1 MNRLYNR
8 FKFTLEKLLLRGAR
22 YQLLLIA
29 ILIAAVSLTA
39 GYLVYTQTSSF
50 AVFSDAAW
58 WAFLRLSDPGYLG
71 DDEGL
76 FLQVVST
83 LVTVLGYVLFLG
95 ALIAI
100 MTQWLHGTIRRLEL
114 GLTPI
119 SQNDHILILGWTNR
133 TPALVQELV
142 SSEGKV
148 KRFLRRIGA
157 RRLHI
162 VILAE
167 EVTTALHLEL
177 KESLG
182 TLWNERLVT
191 FRSGSPLR
199 ADHLNRV
206 DFVHAGVIILPGSD
220 APSYDTDGVEGA
232 ETLDTRT
239 IKSLLTM
246 ANYREEH
253 GSDRRPLVVAE
264 LIDGRK
270 SGIARTAFGSDME
283 LVASDEVIS
292 RLMAQNIRHA
302 GLSRVYTELLTHS
315 LGNAIY
321 VRELPRLAGR
331 CIHDLADAF
340 SEAIV
345 LGVLREV
352 DGVLRPLLN
361 PPDGFTIEANDR
373 VVCLA
378 RTWTDTE
385 PEASIVAKKQTR
397 TRLPVV
403 SGASVQKKIL
413 VLGWNHK
420 VPALVRELHS
430 YENESWDIDI
440 LSLVSAGERSAY
452 MVRHGMATDTGAL
465 RHIEGDYTS
474 SADLRAVHPERY
486 DTILFLANNWLS
498 SYEESD
504 ARTILG
510 NLVLREILSTHAS
523 QPSVL
528 VELLDPENREL
539 FSRTRA
545 EVLISSQI
553 ISHMIA
559 HVALRHE
566 LNDVF
571 EELFTAGGAEISFRP
586 VSYYGF
592 SRTDLTFH
600 EAGAHVS
607 SCGDILLGYRST
619 APANGNG
626 GAVHLNPAHNARLVL
641 SDTTQLL
648 VLTTYPD
655 VQPLSTRHGR

>member
-1 MNRLYNR
+1 MRRLYNR
-8 FKFTLEKLLLRGAR
+8 FKFALEKMLLRGAH

-29 ILIAAVSLTA
+29 IIIAGVSLTA
-39 GYLVYTQTSSF
+39 GYLVYTRTAGF
-50 AVFSDAAW
+50 AAFSDAAW

-83 LVTVLGYVLFLG
+83 VVTVLGYVLFLG

-100 MTQWLHGTIRRLEL
+100 MTQWLHGTMRRLEL

-119 SQNDHILILGWTNR
+119 SQNDHFLILGWTNR
-133 TPALVQELV
+133 TSSIVRELV

-157 RRLHI
+157 RRLRI
-162 VILAE
+162 VILSE
-167 EVTTALHLEL
+167 EVTTELHLEL
-177 KESLG
+177 KASLG
-182 TLWNERLVT
+182 TLWNERLIT
-191 FRSGSPLR
+191 FRSGSSLR

-206 DFVHAGVIILPGSD
+206 DFMHAGVIILPGSD
-220 APSYDTDGVEGA
+220 SSTDDIDRVDGA
-232 ETLDTRT
+232 ELLDTRT

-253 GSDRRPLVVAE
+253 TAERQPLVVAE

-270 SGIARTAFGSDME
+270 GDIARTAYGSSIE
-283 LVASDEVIS
+283 LVASDQVIS

-302 GLSRVYTELLTHS
+302 GLSWVYAELLTHS

-321 VRELPRLAGR
+321 VREWPRLTGT

-340 SEAIV
+340 PDAIV

-352 DGVLRPLLN
+352 NGSLRPVLN
-361 PPDGFTIEANDR
+361 PPTGFMLEQSDR
-373 VVCLA
+373 IVFLSRA
-378 RTWTDTE
+378 WADTE
-385 PEASIVAKKQTR
+385 PAASIVPKQQTR
-397 TRLPVV
+397 TASSSVAAPPAQKRL
-403 SGASVQKKIL
+403 L
-413 VLGWNHK
+413 MLGWNHK

-430 YENESWDIDI
+430 YDNEEWDIDI
-440 LSLVSAGERSAY
+440 LSLVPAEERDVY
-452 MVRHGMATDTGAL
+452 MTRHGLASDTGRV

-474 SADLRAVHPERY
+474 TADLQRVHPERY
-486 DTILFLANNWLS
+486 DNILFLANNWLS

-510 NLVLREILSTHAS
+510 NLVMRELLPTESPRPEI
-523 QPSVL
+523 L
-528 VELLDPENREL
+528 VELLDPDNRAL

-545 EVLISSQI
+545 EVLISSEI

-566 LNDVF
+566 LSDVF
-571 EELFTAGGAEISFRP
+571 EELFTAGGAEISFQP
-586 VSYYGF
+586 AGF
-592 SRTDLTFH
+592 YRFPRTEMTFH
-600 EAGAHVS
+600 EAGAHIS
-607 SCGDILLGYRST
+607 SQGDILLGYRSM
-619 APANGNG
+619 PRANGDSG
-626 GAVHLNPAHNARLVL
+626 GMYLNPPHDETLVL
-641 SDTTQLL
+641 NDSTRLL
-648 VLTTYPD
+648 VLKTYP
-655 VQPLSTRHGR
+655 QAHGSIG